1 LRPGLSTQAGGDT
14 DAELLQTWFNREVV
28 GIFKQHH
35 AFDAEGSFIG
45 DASYLFVPDN
55 ESY

>member
-1 LRPGLSTQAGGDT
+1 MRSCCRAGRT
-14 DAELLQTWFNREVV
+14 REVV

-35 AFDAEGSFIG
+35 AFDAQGIFIG

-55 ESY
+55 DRYEGSSPILCL

>member
-1 LRPGLSTQAGGDT
+1 
-14 DAELLQTWFNREVV
+14 LLQTWFNREVV

-35 AFDAEGSFIG
+35 AFDAEGIFIG